1 MIKYHDWLVFNE
13 CMVFVNFNR
22 ITLFRD
28 PPLMTSSL
36 PSPSNA
42 HSPRPEDLDFR
53 DRARIFAEFEAQTFD
68 LIVIGGGITGAGLAR
83 AASARGASV
92 ALIEAG
98 DLAAGTSSRSSKMIH
113 GGLRYLAQ
121 GDVALVREA
130 STERQIL
137 RRIAPHLA
145 RFTPF
150 LLPTRSTAGMAKFR
164 AAMWAF
170 EKLGKVPPN
179 ERHEVWSARDL
190 ASREPVAAKKGTTG
204 AVVYFEFLTDDARL
218 TLANARSAAAD
229 GAKILTYAPV
239 KRIELESGRAIG
251 VHCQSALDGESL
263 GAFVRGRVIVNAA
276 GPWVDAI
283 RALEMAD
290 QKPRLSLTKGIHLVV
305 PHKKLPL
312 SRTVLMSASDKRPVF
327 AVPRGDVTYLGTT
340 DTFYPKLKAWP
351 EIESEDVDY
360 LLAAATQS
368 FSSEPLETRD
378 IVSSWTG
385 VRPLVA
391 QAGKSP
397 SEISRR
403 DEVWTGPGGILS
415 IAGGKLT
422 AYRRMVERVADSVFE
437 ILGKSSRESAG
448 DDRPLVGG
456 DITPMVIDDAAKAG
470 NRPMDRLEDLY
481 GSEAPDVKADGGD
494 VKAEVRQAV
503 HREGALRLEDYWM
516 RRSARAFFD
525 LDAGLATL
533 EPASIEMA
541 RLLDWSEAKRQTELD
556 ACQHR
561 HEENNA
567 LFLQARKEKEEES

>member
-1 MIKYHDWLVFNE
+1 MSKSHDRSDFNE
-13 CMVFVNFNR
+13 CMVFPEMQ
-22 ITLFRD
+22 IAESD
-28 PPLMTSSL
+28 SSPGSPDSSHL
-36 PSPSNA
+36 PRSS
-42 HSPRPEDLDFR
+42 RPEDLDFR
-53 DRARIFAEFEAQTFD
+53 DRARAFRALEEETFD

-83 AASARGASV
+83 SAAARGLRV
-92 ALIEAG
+92 ALLEAR

-150 LLPTRSTAGMAKFR
+150 LLPTRSAAGMAKFR

-170 EKLGKVPPN
+170 EKLGQVPPN
-179 ERHEVWSARDL
+179 ERHETWNAKQL

-229 GAKILTYAPV
+229 GAQILTYAPV
-239 KRIELESGRAIG
+239 TKIELENGRAVG
-251 VHCQSALDGESL
+251 VHCESSLEGEML

-283 RALEMAD
+283 RALETAD
-290 QKPRLSLTKGIHLVV
+290 EKPRLSLTKGIHLVV
-305 PHKKLPL
+305 PHEKLPL
-312 SRTVLMSASDKRPVF
+312 SRTVLMSAADKRPVF
-327 AVPRGDVTYLGTT
+327 AVPRGDVSYIGTT
-340 DTFYPKLKAWP
+340 DTFYSKLNYWP
-351 EIESEDVDY
+351 EISSEDVDY
-360 LLAAATQS
+360 LLAAASNS
-368 FSSEPLETRD
+368 FCSEPLEARD

-391 QAGKSP
+391 QAGKNP

-422 AYRRMVERVADSVFE
+422 AYRRMVERVTDSVVE
-437 ILGKSSRESAG
+437 LLGKKAHGSAI
-448 DDRPLVGG
+448 DERPLAGG
-456 DITPMVIDDAAKAG
+456 DLAPIEIDEAAKAG
-470 NRPMDRLEDLY
+470 SRVIDRLADLY
-481 GSEAPDVKADGGD
+481 GSEAPDVKADGGN
-494 VKAEVRQAV
+494 VAAEVRQAV
-503 HREGALRLEDYWM
+503 RREGALRLEDYWM

-525 LDAGLATL
+525 LDAGLSTI

-541 RLLDWSEAKRQTELD
+541 RLLEWSEETRLAEVA
-556 ACQHR
+556 ACRHR
-561 HEENNA
+561 HQENNA
-567 LFLQARKEKEEES
+567 LFDNARKKEAI